1 MVWLCRLKLCPFVGN
16 LLQIDFRICLNI
28 GNCIID
34 LYFKKDIGDM
44 EVASNRILRLIA
56 GVVEHGMF
64 LDMATTVI
72 IVGKL
77 GVTIK
82 NK

>member
-1 MVWLCRLKLCPFVGN
+1 MPVEVVPVCWKFTANRFPDLFKHN
-16 LLQIDFRICLNI
+16 

>member
-1 MVWLCRLKLCPFVGN
+1 
-16 LLQIDFRICLNI
+16 
-28 GNCIID
+28 
-34 LYFKKDIGDM
+34 M

-56 GVVEHGMF
+56 GVVEQGMF

>member
-1 MVWLCRLKLCPFVGN
+1 
-16 LLQIDFRICLNI
+16 
-28 GNCIID
+28 
-34 LYFKKDIGDM
+34 M
-44 EVASNRILRLIA
+44 EVNSNRILRLIA
-56 GVVEHGMF
+56 GVVEQGMF

-72 IVGKL
+72 IVGKH